1 MGDIKTTDYVS
12 EYKFK
17 KTEYEPKL
25 DEFEFKPTEAA
36 RKDPGEFELYSFDP
50 EPKKTSGIRTADGKT
65 KPVDQIKEPGNQTKK
80 PAGSQSK
87 SDKPSEK
94 PEGKDGK
101 KKPGKDKRTGK
112 ETGKKSGKV
121 SNAGGKAK
129 RTVGKAFRPVA
140 AAKENLQASAEGMTG
155 TDDPGDSS
163 WDYAAMNA
171 RTGKGMKQGFQE
183 VIKILVKIVKVVAST
198 ALLPVILIMAAV
210 SIIVVAVIS
219 LFEADSSSKSTY
231 GEDGTIIGNSQEQQM
246 VKEYKVLMDYFEGQ
260 EIPVM
265 AIMCSIYRESNFYGN
280 NLENTAN
287 NLWNV
292 TDEEYTDAINSGE
305 LSRDDFD
312 GHMWKGQHYLYW
324 SKKYQDWKEGSCGYG
339 IVGFTS
345 DKGELYDYALQWFS
359 AGEGAGSDFDISD
372 VTMQT
377 NFVLYQ
383 LDYDPY
389 FRGLKDDI
397 VRCRSI
403 EEASIMWVERY
414 EKPASDWEES
424 GKSRAQNASWIKAK
438 VEALTSMA
446 DFGGKFAWPLPA
458 AYTRITSPFGNRTA
472 PTAGASTN
480 HKGIDIGAPEGTPVY
495 ASASGRV
502 VTVDYNSARG
512 YYITV
517 EHSDGF
523 KTLYQHLS
531 QQLVK
536 VNDYVETGQQIAVS
550 GNTGITAGPHLHFE
564 IWINGTAVDPAP
576 YLGR

>member
-94 PEGKDGK
+94 LEGKDGK

-121 SNAGGKAK
+121 SNARGKAK

-140 AAKENLQASAEGMTG
+140 AAKEDLQASAEGMSG
-155 TDDPGDSS
+155 MDDPGDSS

-171 RTGKGMKQGFQE
+171 RTGNGMKQGFQE

-345 DKGELYDYALQWFS
+345 DKGALYDYALQWFS

-397 VRCRSI
+397 VRCSSI
-403 EEASIMWVERY
+403 EEASILWVKRY
-414 EKPASDWEES
+414 EKPASDWEWS
-424 GKSRAQNASWIKAK
+424 GKDRAKSACWIKEK
-438 VEALTSMA
+438 IDLLSSTP
-446 DFGGKFAWPLPA
+446 DFGGQFAWPLPA
-458 AYTRITSPFGNRTA
+458 AYTRISSPFGSRRA
-472 PTAGASTN
+472 PTKGATTD
-480 HKGIDIGAPEGTPVY
+480 HKGIDIDAPEGTPVY
-495 ASASGRV
+495 ASAPGRV
-502 VTVDYNSARG
+502 ATISRSPARG
-512 YYITV
+512 NYVIV
-517 EHSDGF
+517 EHTNGLKS
-523 KTLYQHLS
+523 LYQHLR
-531 QQLVK
+531 QATVK
-536 VNDYVETGQQIAVS
+536 VGDQVDTGQQIAIS

-564 IWINGTAVDPAP
+564 IWVNGTAVDPAP

>member
-1 MGDIKTTDYVS
+1 MGDIKITDYVS

-25 DEFEFKPTEAA
+25 DEFEFKPTEAD
-36 RKDPGEFELYSFDP
+36 RKNPEEFELFSFDN
-50 EPKKTSGIRTADGKT
+50 EPKTTTGIRTADGKT
-65 KPVDQIKEPGNQTKK
+65 KSVDQVKEPGKQSKK
-80 PAGSQSK
+80 SSDPESK
-87 SDKPSEK
+87 SDKVPK
-94 PEGKDGK
+94 KTEGKDVE
-101 KKPGKDKRTGK
+101 KKPGKDKKTGK
-112 ETGKKSGKV
+112 ETRKKGGKV

-129 RTVGKAFRPVA
+129 RTVRKAFRPVS
-140 AAKENLQASAEGMTG
+140 AAKENLKNSAESVSGA
-155 TDDPGDSS
+155 DDPGFSS

-171 RTGKGMKQGFQE
+171 RTGNGLKQGLQE
-183 VIKILVKIVKVVAST
+183 VIKLLVKIVKVVATT
-198 ALLPVILIMAAV
+198 ALFPVILIMAAI
-210 SIIVVAVIS
+210 SIIIMAVLS
-219 LFEADSSSKSTY
+219 FFEANSSKSAY
-231 GEDGTIIGNSQEQQM
+231 EDDGVVIGNFQEQQM
-246 VKEYKVLMDYFEGQ
+246 VKEYKVLSEYFEGQ

-287 NLWNV
+287 KLWNV
-292 TDEEYTDAINSGE
+292 TDEDYTEAINSGE
-305 LSRDDFD
+305 LSREEFD
-312 GHMWKGQHYLYW
+312 GHMWQGQHYMYW
-324 SKKYQDWKEGSCGYG
+324 SNKYQDWKEGSCGYG

-345 DKGELYDYALQWFS
+345 DKGALYDYARQWFLS
-359 AGEGAGSDFDISD
+359 EDGSESGFNIAD

-383 LDYDPY
+383 LDNDPY
-389 FRGLKDDI
+389 FRGLKDEI
-397 VRCRSI
+397 VRCSSI
-403 EEASIMWVERY
+403 EEASILWVKRY

-424 GKSRAQNASWIKAK
+424 GRSRAKEAGWIKEK
-438 VEALTSMA
+438 IEALTSMA
-446 DFGGKFAWPLPA
+446 DFGGQFAWPLPA

-502 VTVDYNSARG
+502 VTVAYSLARG
-512 YYITV
+512 YYVTIA
-517 EHSDGF
+517 HSEGF
-523 KTLYQHLS
+523 KTLYQHLN

-536 VNDYVETGQQIAVS
+536 VGDYVETGQQIAVS

-564 IWINGTAVDPAP
+564 IWINGTAVNPAP